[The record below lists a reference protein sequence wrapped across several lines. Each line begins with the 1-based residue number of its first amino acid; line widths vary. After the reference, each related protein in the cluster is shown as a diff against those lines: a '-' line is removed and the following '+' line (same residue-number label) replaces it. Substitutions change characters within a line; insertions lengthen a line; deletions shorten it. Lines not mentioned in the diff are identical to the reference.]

1 MIQRIQTLFIIGI
14 SALMMITIF
23 VPFWQSEAI
32 EKTTGI
38 AGMAHLDPIAIHFIA
53 NSQASMENKGDTYYL
68 AALAMLASLTAMF
81 AMFQYRN
88 RKLQTKLCL
97 FNYLILIGLEG
108 SYFIA
113 IDKAQIIFE
122 VSNTSFD
129 TGFFLPLVAIVFNFF
144 ALRYIKKDEDLIKSV
159 DRIR

>member
-14 SALMMITIF
+14 SVLMMITIF

-38 AGMAHLDPIAIHFIA
+38 SGQAHLDPIAIHFIA
-53 NSQASMENKGDTYYL
+53 HSQASMENKGDTYYL

-113 IDKAQIIFE
+113 IDKAKAMFE
-122 VSNTSFD
+122 VTNISFSS
-129 TGFFLPLVAIVFNFF
+129 GFFLPLLAIIFNFF